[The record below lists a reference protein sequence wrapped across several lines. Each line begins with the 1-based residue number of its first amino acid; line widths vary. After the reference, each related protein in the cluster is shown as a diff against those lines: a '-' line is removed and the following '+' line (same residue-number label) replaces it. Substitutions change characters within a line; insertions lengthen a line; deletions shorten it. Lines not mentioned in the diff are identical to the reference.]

1 MNIKELARHL
11 NVSIGTVSRALNGKR
26 YVDPKTRQ
34 RILEAA
40 AAHGYAPN
48 QSGRSLRQGTTG
60 MVAMM
65 LPVTGRVAVAD
76 TIFMIVV
83 EGIRAAIAKS
93 GLDLMVLFD
102 DPDDPNFTY
111 LRRVVERR
119 LADGLVIAET
129 KRIDPRMDYLLAK
142 RMPFV
147 SFGRSRSGGPY
158 PWVDLDFEGFAEA
171 AVARL
176 TALGHRRIA
185 CITTSDEVNYGYVF
199 ADACRDALL
208 QRGMAVGPELMF
220 RVDASEPGGY
230 EFGNQLLAMRER
242 PTAGIFANEI
252 MVIGVYR
259 RLFEAGLRPG
269 RDFSILSFGE
279 EPAARVLSPKATC
292 FAGDFRGLGFRLG
305 KALLAAM
312 PAHAKENDVHLIQ
325 ELWPLQILQGESDA
339 ALQREVAVQ

>member
-1 MNIKELARHL
+1 LNIKELARHL

-40 AAHGYAPN
+40 DLLGYAPN

-65 LPVTGRVAVAD
+65 LPVSGKVAVAD
-76 TIFMIVV
+76 TIFMIVL
-83 EGIRAAIAKS
+83 EGLRASFADS

-102 DPDDPNFTY
+102 DPNDHNFTY

-119 LADGLVIAET
+119 LADGLIIADT
-129 KRIDPRMDYLLAK
+129 QRIDPRIDYLLARK
-142 RMPFV
+142 MPFV
-147 SFGRSRSGGPY
+147 AFGRSRSGGPY

-185 CITTSDEVNYGYVF
+185 CVTTSDEVNYGFVF
-199 ADACRDALL
+199 ADACRDAL
-208 QRGMAVGPELMF
+208 QRRGISLGPDLMF

-230 EFGNQLLAMRER
+230 EFGTRLVAMQDR
-242 PTAGIFANEI
+242 PTAGILANEI
-252 MVIGVYR
+252 MVIGLYR
-259 RLFEAGLRPG
+259 RMFEAGLCPG

-279 EPAARVLSPKATC
+279 EPAARLLSPKATC
-292 FAGDFRGLGFRLG
+292 YAGDFRKLGVRLG
-305 KALLAAM
+305 EALLAAM
-312 PAHAKENDVHLIQ
+312 PARAKEPGVRLIQ
-325 ELWPLQILQGESDA
+325 ELWPLEMVPGESDGA
-339 ALQREVAVQ
+339 RRQEVAVQ